1 MTNTEQKYI
10 INEKKGKIL
19 ENLLIDK
26 SFQEEGVI
34 IRKWEGEANTK
45 DFISEIKKEN
55 IHYIGILDSNLVKQG
70 YGYMCLP
77 NNEKYFGVYTD
88 DLRSKHGLY
97 QYPDKIVGDKIE
109 REFFFGI
116 FNKGKIS
123 ERGVYLWIKE
133 NKDVPMFN
141 NFEEAD
147 FSCFVGDLEET
158 HFIEGTYLTKKGEEY
173 YVYHGKFN
181 SNNEKDGDN
190 AFYYNSDKD
199 ELLFGKIEKNKFVN
213 SFLSVFDE
221 DGNIKNGIYANF
233 NKNGK
238 ILDYKQRE
246 EMPDKTE
253 VFDEMFDFRNKI
265 LDKDYFGE
273 IFETFKSTL
282 EFVEKELNIDSFDS
296 KEKFPKLI
304 NISFNFNKISI
315 KEDIESVLSK
325 YH

>member
-45 DFISEIKKEN
+45 DFISEIKKDN

-190 AFYYNSDKD
+190 AFYYNYSKSIYYYHVIQIKMNYF
-199 ELLFGKIEKNKFVN
+199 LVKLKKIN
-213 SFLSVFDE
+213 L
-221 DGNIKNGIYANF
+221 
-233 NKNGK
+233 
-238 ILDYKQRE
+238 
-246 EMPDKTE
+246 
-253 VFDEMFDFRNKI
+253 
-265 LDKDYFGE
+265 
-273 IFETFKSTL
+273 
-282 EFVEKELNIDSFDS
+282 
-296 KEKFPKLI
+296 
-304 NISFNFNKISI
+304 
-315 KEDIESVLSK
+315 
-325 YH
+325 

>member
-1 MTNTEQKYI
+1 
-10 INEKKGKIL
+10 
-19 ENLLIDK
+19 LIDK

-45 DFISEIKKEN
+45 DFISEIKKDN

-181 SNNEKDGDN
+181 NNNEKDGDN

-246 EMPDKTE
+246 EMPDKSE